1 MSLVARVLE
10 EGGISTV
17 TFSNARDITA
27 NAFNPRTVFTNY
39 PLGNPIGRPNDPENQ
54 RENMKTAFRLLET
67 ATRPGEIVD
76 TPYVWSENREWM
88 WLIFSDEQSFL
99 TEEAEAHRRATL
111 ARSKSQKP
119 ELAG

>member
-27 NAFNPRTVFTNY
+27 GAFNPRTVFTNY
-39 PLGNPIGRPNDPENQ
+39 PLGNPIGRPNDPDNQ
-54 RENMKTAFRLLET
+54 REIMRTAFRLLET

-76 TPYVWSENREWM
+76 TPYVWSENQDWM
-88 WLIFSDEQSFL
+88 RLIFSDEQAFL
-99 TEEAEAHRRATL
+99 TEEAEAHRQATL
-111 ARSKSQKP
+111 AMAKSQKR
-119 ELAG
+119 EQAS

>member
-27 NAFNPRTVFTNY
+27 HAFNPRTVFTNY

-54 RENMKTAFRLLET
+54 RENMKTAFRLLGT

-88 WLIFSDEQSFL
+88 RLIFSDEQSFL
-99 TEEAEAHRRATL
+99 TEEAEAHRQATL

-119 ELAG
+119 EQAG